1 MGAGGHFGTIADDD
15 GGGAGVAVAEDSG
28 EGDDGYDAQDVW
40 GGGEGQHQGSGG
52 GVTVVPLTGEV
63 AALLIGGLEVAS
75 QVGLAV
81 WERGA
86 GACSEGG
93 ARDAD
98 KRRGSTPRREAG
110 RDTRCSHTHT
120 HTHTHDVQSLSRLC

>member
-1 MGAGGHFGTIADDD
+1 VGAGGHFGTIADDD

-93 ARDAD
+93 ARDVD

-110 RDTRCSHTHT
+110 YTH
-120 HTHTHDVQSLSRLC
+120 L